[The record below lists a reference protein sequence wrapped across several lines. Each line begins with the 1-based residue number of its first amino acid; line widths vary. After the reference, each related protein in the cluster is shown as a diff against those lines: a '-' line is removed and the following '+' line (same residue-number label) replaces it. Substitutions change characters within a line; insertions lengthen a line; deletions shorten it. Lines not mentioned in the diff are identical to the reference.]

1 MFFKKDG
8 RPYLILE
15 KEQSIKKSNY
25 TLIAYDKDKLNIHI
39 EMANKP
45 VPVGITRTR
54 PHFDGESP
62 L

>member
-1 MFFKKDG
+1 MCQADVVPRGKG
-8 RPYLILE
+8 SVMWQWQL
-15 KEQSIKKSNY
+15 
-25 TLIAYDKDKLNIHI
+25 

-54 PHFDGESP
+54 PRFDGESP